1 METRIW
7 AYQIIP
13 GTDELLFYA
22 ATEDLCRSAAMKQ
35 RADIMAIVSGYV
47 EPLGPMTLYQVVLR
61 DMTVSEIIGVLNGEI
76 SVSDAST
83 LSRSVVGH
91 ID

>member
-22 ATEDLCRSAAMKQ
+22 ATEELCRSEARKQ
-35 RADIMAIVSGYV
+35 RADIRSIVSGHV
-47 EPLGPMTLYQVVLR
+47 GPLAPMALYQVVLR
-61 DMTVSEIIGVLNGEI
+61 EMTVPEIIGVLNGEI
-76 SVSDAST
+76 SLSDAST